1 MHTADTKKKGDMPVK
16 DKLPIGIEN
25 FEEIRTEGFYYV
37 DKTCFIR
44 DLLNHWGKVNLF
56 SRPRRFGKSLN
67 MSMLK
72 YFFGYGCDSKLF
84 EGLEIAKETELC
96 QQYMGKFPVISISLK
111 DAGAG
116 NYETARGLLCS
127 VIRNEAMRFSF
138 LKESGQLVEDEKI
151 QYQRLLFWEGQE
163 KMNFSMNDETLTG
176 SLFMLCRLLYRHF
189 GQKVILLID
198 EYDVPL
204 DKAQQFGYYDEMIHL
219 ISNLFSQA
227 LKSNDFLQFAVLTG
241 CLKIAKESVFTGLNN
256 IKIFSIVNIRFED
269 YFGFSD
275 SEVKEMLSY
284 YDLKDKFDI
293 VKEWYN
299 GYRFGMSDV
308 YCPWDVINYVDL
320 LLSEPDAPPK
330 TFWLNTSDNDIIRN
344 FIKMAKPGTKR
355 ELEQLIKGESVAK
368 KINLELTYR
377 DLYSNI
383 DNLWSVLFMTGYLT
397 QGGTADERKQLPGD
411 TFLLTIPNQEIRKI
425 FVDQIMEWFQTQSR
439 KDTSKLDAFCRA
451 FFEGNAEAVET
462 QFNAYL
468 AKTISIR
475 DTSVRKN
482 KKENFYHGI
491 LLGLLGYR
499 EDWYM
504 RSNAES
510 GNGFSDILIEIDEDE
525 TGIVIEVKY
534 QDNGDLDKGCLEALD
549 QIDRMDY
556 DAQLRQD
563 GMERILKYGISCN
576 RKKCKV
582 MMRS

>member
-1 MHTADTKKKGDMPVK
+1 
-16 DKLPIGIEN
+16 
-25 FEEIRTEGFYYV
+25 
-37 DKTCFIR
+37 
-44 DLLNHWGKVNLF
+44 
-56 SRPRRFGKSLN
+56 
-67 MSMLK
+67 
-72 YFFGYGCDSKLF
+72 
-84 EGLEIAKETELC
+84 
-96 QQYMGKFPVISISLK
+96 
-111 DAGAG
+111 
-116 NYETARGLLCS
+116 
-127 VIRNEAMRFSF
+127 
-138 LKESGQLVEDEKI
+138 
-151 QYQRLLFWEGQE
+151 
-163 KMNFSMNDETLTG
+163 MNDETLTG

-397 QGGTADERKQLPGD
+397 QGGTVDERKQLPGD